1 MWDIGDAAYDN
12 QRVAATLIDLL
23 MSLEANSNGFV
34 SASCLESRYK
44 LKANNYTGEGYLHEV
59 ASQIHHGDIE
69 RTSRRILDDFRK
81 GILGPIP
88 LELPPN

>member
-1 MWDIGDAAYDN
+1 
-12 QRVAATLIDLL
+12 
-23 MSLEANSNGFV
+23 
-34 SASCLESRYK
+34 
-44 LKANNYTGEGYLHEV
+44 LHEV